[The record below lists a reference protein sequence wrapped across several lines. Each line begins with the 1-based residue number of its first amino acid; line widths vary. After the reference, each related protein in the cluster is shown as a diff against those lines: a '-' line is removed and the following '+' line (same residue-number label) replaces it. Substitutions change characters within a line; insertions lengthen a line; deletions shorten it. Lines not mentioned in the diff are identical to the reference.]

1 MGRNIGSPSSG
12 DIGRTPYLLTP
23 GSYDF
28 PMSLLERERPMA
40 ELLSAVER
48 LTVDGGRVVALVG
61 EAGIGKTSVLDF
73 VARQVCGHVR
83 VLWAG
88 CEALFTPR
96 PLGPLHD
103 IAPELG
109 VDAGAPRE
117 RLFPEVL
124 AAARR
129 EPTLL
134 VVEDVHWADHATL
147 DLLKY
152 LSRRIG
158 RAPLLL
164 ALSYRDD
171 EIAPDH
177 PLVTLLGEAGTALR
191 RIALEPLSREAV
203 ESLAAGRAGVFELT
217 GGNPFFVTEVLA
229 SEGDGIPP
237 LTRDAVLARA
247 AKLTV
252 EARQVLEIASLMPGR
267 AELALLGDSGVEAVE
282 AAAHCGIVRV
292 EDGAIVFRHE
302 LARRA
307 VEDSISEVRRRAM
320 HRAILHRLV
329 ERGESSLARLAH
341 HAAGSRETEG
351 ILLFLPLAAVEAA
364 SAGAHR
370 EAAAHLRF
378 VLPYAANAADADRAA
393 LLESLSYECYF
404 IDRLEEAL
412 AHRLDATAIC
422 RRLGDRRREGDNL
435 RWQSRLNWFLGRNAE
450 ARRKAAEA
458 IDILQHEPPGPELA
472 MAYSNQSQLHFLAQE
487 NALAIEWGMR
497 AIQLATTLGD
507 HEILAHALNNVGSAA
522 VYSGD
527 ADGFEGLEES
537 LRLSLQCGY
546 QEHAGRAYANLFS
559 HAVRLR
565 DYARAERFLPE
576 ALEYFHTHDLDSRQI
591 YIIAWRARMHLERGR
606 WDEAVADAQ
615 AVLAHDG
622 VSTVNRL
629 PALAVLG
636 TVLTRRGDP
645 SARGLLDEAH
655 GLAQRTEELQRI
667 APVTLARAEAA
678 WLRGDSA
685 SAVKELRH
693 ALELADRIGATLE
706 RYDLQLWLWRAGG
719 CDAAPP
725 PRPPAGDPYEEA
737 LALGDRD
744 DVDSLRRAIAILES
758 LGDNCLVHLLR
769 QKLRAR
775 GVRGPRHST
784 RANPGG
790 LTEREMDIAA
800 LLVDGLRNAEIAARL
815 NVSAKTVDHHVSAV
829 LAKLGVR
836 SRGEAAR
843 VLRSQK

>member
-1 MGRNIGSPSSG
+1 
-12 DIGRTPYLLTP
+12 
-23 GSYDF
+23 
-28 PMSLLERERPMA
+28 MA
-40 ELLSAVER
+40 ALLSAVER
-48 LTVDGGRVVALVG
+48 MPVDGGCVVALAG

-73 VARQVCGHVR
+73 VARQVCERVR

-103 IAPELG
+103 IAAELG

-124 AAARR
+124 AAVRR

-158 RAPLLL
+158 RAPLVL

-171 EIAPDH
+171 QIAPDH

-191 RIALEPLSREAV
+191 RVALERLSREAV

-237 LTRDAVLARA
+237 LIRDAVLARA
-247 AKLTV
+247 AKLTP

-267 AELALLGDSGVEAVE
+267 AELALLGAATGDSGVDAVE

-307 VEDSISEVRRRAM
+307 VEDSVSEVRRGPM

-351 ILLFLPLAAVEAA
+351 ILLFLPLAAVEAS

-370 EAAAHLRF
+370 EAVAHLRN
-378 VLPYAANAADADRAA
+378 VLPYAAHATDADRAA
-393 LLESLSYECYF
+393 LFESLSYECYF

-412 AHRLDATAIC
+412 AHRLEATDLC

-458 IDILQHEPPGPELA
+458 IDLLQQEPPGRELA
-472 MAYSNQSQLHFLAQE
+472 MACSNQSQLHFLAQE

-522 VYSGD
+522 VNSGD

-537 LRLSLQCGY
+537 LRLSLECGY

-559 HAVRLR
+559 HSIRVR

-576 ALEYFHTHDLDSRQI
+576 ALEYFHAHDLDSRQI
-591 YIIAWRARMHLERGR
+591 YIIAWRARLHLERGR
-606 WDEAVADAQ
+606 WDEAVADAR

-622 VSTVNRL
+622 VSIINRI

-645 SARGLLDEAH
+645 SAQALLDEAH
-655 GLAQRTEELQRI
+655 GLAERTAEVQRI
-667 APVTLARAEAA
+667 APVALARAEAA
-678 WLRGDSA
+678 WLSGDGA
-685 SAVKELRH
+685 AAGEILRQ
-693 ALELADRIGATLE
+693 ALTLSDRIGQTVE
-706 RYDLQLWLWRAGG
+706 RHDLQLWLWRVGG
-719 CDAAPP
+719 CEDAPP
-725 PRPPAGDPYEEA
+725 LRPPAGDPYEEA
-737 LALGDRD
+737 LTLGDRGD
-744 DVDSLRRAIAILES
+744 ADSLRRAIAILEQ

-769 QKLRAR
+769 RKLRAC
-775 GVRGPRHST
+775 GVRGPRLST

-800 LLVDGLRNAEIAARL
+800 LLVDGLRNAEIAERL
-815 NVSAKTVDHHVSAV
+815 NVSPKTVDHHVSAV

-836 SRGEAAR
+836 SRGAAAR

>member
-1 MGRNIGSPSSG
+1 
-12 DIGRTPYLLTP
+12 
-23 GSYDF
+23 
-28 PMSLLERERPMA
+28 MSLLERERPMA

-48 LTVDGGRVVALVG
+48 MSVDGGRVVALVG

-73 VARQVCGHVR
+73 VARQVCDRVR

-103 IAPELG
+103 IASELG
-109 VDAGAPRE
+109 IDAGAPRE

-152 LSRRIG
+152 LARRIV
-158 RAPLLL
+158 RAPVVL

-171 EIAPDH
+171 EITPDH

-191 RIALEPLSREAV
+191 RIALEPLSRQAV

-217 GGNPFFVTEVLA
+217 GGNPFFVTEVLE

-237 LTRDAVLARA
+237 LVRDAVLARA
-247 AKLTV
+247 AKLTAA
-252 EARQVLEIASLMPGR
+252 ARQVLEIASLMPGR
-267 AELALLGDSGVEAVE
+267 AELALLGAPVEMGLDSGVEAVE

-307 VEDSISEVRRRAM
+307 VEDSISEIRRRTM
-320 HRAILHRLV
+320 HGAILHRLV
-329 ERGESSLARLAH
+329 DRGESSLARLAH
-341 HAAGSRETEG
+341 HATGSRETEG

-370 EAAAHLRF
+370 EAAAHLRN
-378 VLPYAANAADADRAA
+378 VLPYAANAPDVERAE
-393 LLESLSYECYF
+393 LFESLSYECYF
-404 IDRLEEAL
+404 IDGLEEAL
-412 AHRLDATAIC
+412 AHRLEATAIW

-450 ARRKAAEA
+450 ARRRAAEA
-458 IDILQHEPPGPELA
+458 IDILQQEPPGRELA
-472 MAYSNQSQLHFLAQE
+472 MACSNQSQLHFLAQE

-522 VYSGD
+522 VNSGD

-559 HAVRLR
+559 QSIRLR
-565 DYARAERFLPE
+565 DYASAERFLPE

-615 AVLAHDG
+615 AVLAHDS
-622 VSTVNRL
+622 VSPINRI

-636 TVLTRRGDP
+636 TVRTRRGDP
-645 SARGLLDEAH
+645 SAQALLDEARD
-655 GLAQRTEELQRI
+655 LAERTAEIQRI
-667 APVTLARAEAA
+667 APVALARAEAA
-678 WLRGDSA
+678 WLRGDCA
-685 SAVKELRH
+685 SAVEDLRL
-693 ALELADRIGATLE
+693 ALAVADRIGETAE
-706 RYDLQLWLWRAGG
+706 RHDLQLWLWRVGG
-719 CDAAPP
+719 CEAAPP
-725 PRPPAGDPYEEA
+725 PRAPAGDAYGDSYADPYEEA
-737 LALGDRD
+737 LALGDRG
-744 DVDSLRRAIAILES
+744 DVDSLRRAIAILER

-784 RANPGG
+784 RTNPGG

-815 NVSAKTVDHHVSAV
+815 NVSPKTVDHHVSAV

-843 VLRSQK
+843 VLRSRK

>member
-1 MGRNIGSPSSG
+1 M
-12 DIGRTPYLLTP
+12 
-23 GSYDF
+23 F
-28 PMSLLERERPMA
+28 LLERERPMA

-48 LTVDGGRVVALVG
+48 MPVDGGRVVALVG

-103 IAPELG
+103 IAAELG

-177 PLVTLLGEAGTALR
+177 PLVTLLGEAGPALR
-191 RIALEPLSREAV
+191 RIALEPLSRQAV
-203 ESLAAGRAGVFELT
+203 ESLAAGRAGVFEQT

-229 SEGDGIPP
+229 GEGEGIPP
-237 LTRDAVLARA
+237 QIRDAVLARA
-247 AKLTV
+247 AKLTP

-267 AELALLGDSGVEAVE
+267 AELTLLGVPGDLAAEAVE
-282 AAAHCGIVRV
+282 AAAHCGIVRI
-292 EDGAIVFRHE
+292 EEGAVVFRHE

-307 VEDSISEVRRRAM
+307 VEDSVSEVRRGPM

-341 HAAGSRETEG
+341 HAAGSREAEG

-370 EAAAHLRF
+370 EAVAHLRN
-378 VLPYAANAADADRAA
+378 VLPYAAHASEAERAS

-412 AHRLDATAIC
+412 AHRLEATALC

-458 IDILQHEPPGPELA
+458 IDLLQQEPPGRELA
-472 MAYSNQSQLHFLAQE
+472 MACSNQSQLHFLAQE

-522 VYSGD
+522 VNSGD

-537 LRLSLQCGY
+537 LRLSLRCGY

-559 HAVRLR
+559 QSIRLR
-565 DYARAERFLPE
+565 DYTRAERFLPE
-576 ALEYFHTHDLDSRQI
+576 ALEYFQTHDLDSRQI
-591 YIIAWRARMHLERGR
+591 YIIAWRARMHLEHGR

-636 TVLTRRGDP
+636 TVRTRRGEP
-645 SARGLLDEAH
+645 SAQALLDEAH
-655 GLAQRTEELQRI
+655 HLAERTAEVQRI
-667 APVTLARAEAA
+667 APVALARAEAA

-685 SAVKELRH
+685 AAAEDLRQ
-693 ALELADRIGATLE
+693 ALALADRVGETME
-706 RYDLQLWLWRAGG
+706 RQSLQLWLWRVGG
-719 CDAAPP
+719 SDAAPP
-725 PRPPAGDPYEEA
+725 PRAPTGDPPADPYEEA
-737 LALGDRD
+737 LALGDRG
-744 DVDSLRRAIAILES
+744 DVDSLRRAITILEQ
-758 LGDNCLVHLLR
+758 LGDHCLVHLLR

-784 RANPGG
+784 RANPDG
-790 LTEREMDIAA
+790 LTRREMDIAA
-800 LLVDGLRNAEIAARL
+800 LLVDGLRNADIAARL
-815 NVSAKTVDHHVSAV
+815 NVSPKTVDHHVSAV
-829 LAKLGVR
+829 LAKLGVK

-843 VLRSQK
+843 VLRSRK